1 MSVGEA
7 IIKVT
12 RPMKLTAQQ
21 KLFLQY
27 SEHVSIEHEY
37 AGDSSTLSLWNYDEG
52 EEFDGEDE
60 LVIGGYDGV
69 VSGLLSGLKIDLKL
83 NNVVSSIDYTGKSG
97 VTVKMTDGTSV
108 MSDYVICTL
117 PLGVL
122 QSNSVKF
129 NPALPGAKAKA
140 IKNLKMG
147 LLNKLF
153 LEFPS
158 VFWNKEAEVL
168 NKVSE
173 TKGLWQESYNLYF
186 YTKKPI
192 LLMFTAGTFAK
203 DMEKWSDAEIV
214 ASAMT
219 TLKQIYGQKIPNPT
233 KQIVTRWGSDP
244 YSLGSYSYSGVGSK
258 APTDRLAL
266 AATVADRLFFGG
278 EASSHLYP
286 AT

>member
-1 MSVGEA
+1 MV
-7 IIKVT
+7 
-12 RPMKLTAQQ
+12 
-21 KLFLQY
+21 
-27 SEHVSIEHEY
+27 H
-37 AGDSSTLSLWNYDEG
+37 
-52 EEFDGEDE
+52 
-60 LVIGGYDGV
+60 
-69 VSGLLSGLKIDLKL
+69 GLLQGLDIEIRLKSVVREFEYSG
-83 NNVVSSIDYTGKSG
+83 VSG

-186 YTKKPI
+186 YI
-192 LLMFTAGTFAK
+192 A
-203 DMEKWSDAEIV
+203 
-214 ASAMT
+214 
-219 TLKQIYGQKIPNPT
+219 
-233 KQIVTRWGSDP
+233 
-244 YSLGSYSYSGVGSK
+244 
-258 APTDRLAL
+258 
-266 AATVADRLFFGG
+266 
-278 EASSHLYP
+278 
-286 AT
+286 